1 MRHRSDDSNTL
12 LNSAR
17 LLCDFQ
23 QVNKIGQSISGCFD
37 PGVIAHRVTDA
48 LVEQFDCAFARMWLI
63 NPDQRSLTLVAS
75 SGLYTHLN
83 GAFAQVPM
91 GAYKVGKIA
100 QNRVPFLSNCLP
112 DETWV
117 KDRDWAIANRIQGFA
132 GYPLVAGDRVVG
144 VLATFSHETMA
155 PEFLEVL
162 QLLCLTATIGL
173 DAAIYIQQSRLLTS
187 SPAAITT
194 LSDQLARILQ
204 STRLMLV
211 GTEITLE
218 SATENVLRRAT
229 ELLNQLNCDY
239 CRLTYGRE
247 QVELEAIV
255 ATPNSAQN
263 EAVQQAEFQ
272 ALQLLVTYLGG
283 MFQLQP
289 GSQNRVLEI
298 LLQIPYQGQSL
309 PPSKRMKPV
318 IDNSVGQVTKPDIAP
333 PHQPLSE
340 REQEIMGLLS
350 QGMRDRQISK
360 QLHISESTV
369 KFHINN
375 TLTKLQAKNRYQAL
389 YEATKRD
396 WI

>member
-1 MRHRSDDSNTL
+1 M